1 MTIKTMEIDPKEI
14 VLLEENA
21 RYMTHEEFN
30 RLVDNVRRDG
40 QLSSAPFCA
49 LSMRVRTQANTNAC
63 QEITEQKRLLKLVY
77 LKFFVLLQTMSLQKN
92 RRSPFNFRITQ
103 SPVTMTLPP

>member
-40 QLSSAPFCA
+40 QLSSAPFLCLEHEVPHA
-49 LSMRVRTQANTNAC
+49 G
-63 QEITEQKRLLKLVY
+63 K
-77 LKFFVLLQTMSLQKN
+77 
-92 RRSPFNFRITQ
+92 
-103 SPVTMTLPP
+103 

>member
-30 RLVDNVRRDG
+30 RLVDTARW
-40 QLSSAPFCA
+40 ATFFCA
-49 LSMRVRTQANTNAC
+49 V
-63 QEITEQKRLLKLVY
+63 
-77 LKFFVLLQTMSLQKN
+77 FV
-92 RRSPFNFRITQ
+92 P
-103 SPVTMTLPP
+103 